1 MRLLIPFLFSI
12 AVSQLAYA
20 KGQLTRTTRHLLKS
34 GEIFKLEL
42 RPSGKT
48 YTGSGTQIRLS
59 ALSEIN
65 SSPSLTEEA
74 LGIVATEHGEDTLKR
89 LKRLLKFED
98 TAASLGVELN
108 LNTAPVV
115 QVVMGE

>member
-1 MRLLIPFLFSI
+1 MRLLMPFLLSI

-34 GEIFKLEL
+34 GGIFKLEL
-42 RPSGKT
+42 RPAGKT
-48 YTGSGTQIRLS
+48 FTGTATHARLA
-59 ALSEIN
+59 ALREIN
-65 SSPSLTEEA
+65 GSPSLTEEA
-74 LGIVATEHGEDTLKR
+74 LSIVATEHGEVAHKR

-98 TAASLGVELN
+98 TADSLGVELN

-115 QVVMGE
+115 QVVMGD